1 MEGTA
6 GLGGDNTLVR
16 PTLGDPEA
24 IEETIGVLFARKGAR
39 ITLSKSLLSPRLE
52 PPTRP
57 GTGSFAGGLGTGLG
71 PGGDAEYAAVATS
84 GDVAGGA
91 AGARNFLYWYLFR
104 MNFSISLSRSDSSK
118 SVGGGCR
125 RSSGL

>member
-1 MEGTA
+1 MVGTA
-6 GLGGDNTLVR
+6 GLGGDNTLIR
-16 PTLGDPEA
+16 PTLGDPGTT
-24 IEETIGVLFARKGAR
+24 EETIGVLLAREGAR

-57 GTGSFAGGLGTGLG
+57 GTGSFAGGLGTG
-71 PGGDAEYAAVATS
+71 GDAERAAVATPD
-84 GDVAGGA
+84 DVGAGA

>member
-1 MEGTA
+1 MEGMA
-6 GLGGDNTLVR
+6 GLGGESTLIR
-16 PTLGDPEA
+16 PTLGDPGA
-24 IEETIGVLFARKGAR
+24 AEETIGVLFAREGAR
-39 ITLSKSLLSPRLE
+39 MTLSKSLLSPRLE

-57 GTGSFAGGLGTGLG
+57 GTGSFAGGRGMGR
-71 PGGDAEYAAVATS
+71 GGDGERAAAPTLD
-84 GDVAGGA
+84 DVA

-104 MNFSISLSRSDSSK
+104 MNFSISLSRSDSSR